1 MENEYLG
8 VTISVFPG
16 LICVYMTKLMVA
28 VRPLYV
34 EKDEGVGSI
43 VSRVENVGDEN
54 LALVFPQNSEVF
66 SDVVELKF
74 LKKQIE
80 RTDKKI
86 VLITQ
91 GDAQADLAKSL
102 GFKVKKDLEADFED
116 EFLESFYQ
124 DTEKEKKD
132 QQKES
137 EIEKKKT
144 SVKEQK
150 EQKKE
155 RELKKKRLQVSDIV
169 KPQKERKKR
178 SKATSQKSKEAQSK
192 KAPRQEKRNSSIEE
206 VYKKEDKDDTGE
218 PQSVGH
224 GSSILGFLSWFSLP
238 KLIGILFL
246 GSLIALGLTITY
258 VFPEAKVG
266 IEPREETQ
274 KTAFSLTIDKS
285 IDSSDLDKKLIP
297 AEVFKK
303 NKKIQKAFQSSGK
316 EEVENKARGTVKI
329 YNGYTSQPQTLVRT
343 TRLISES
350 DKMFRLV
357 NTIEVPGADIV
368 NSKIEPNYIEAEVVA
383 DEPGSEYNIKPSEF
397 TIPGFKDSPGKY
409 EGFYAISEEPMEGG
423 KVGTIQ
429 KVTEKDK
436 EEALSSLKDSLV
448 SEIKTEL
455 QESIPEDLKI
465 IEESF
470 KLDLQGVQLNPGVG
484 EAGKEFQIQATGTAQ
499 TFALREDYVKR
510 IIKKNLEEEMKEDQE
525 ITKDSFEI
533 TYKDPALNFEKGT
546 ATLKV
551 EASANLTWKIKK
563 EKLKQDLKGKDEV
576 GARKA
581 VADYPEIKSLQV
593 ELWPFWLRR
602 IPNKK
607 DKITIKVQG

>member
-1 MENEYLG
+1 MA
-8 VTISVFPG
+8 
-16 LICVYMTKLMVA
+16 A

-43 VSRVENVGDEN
+43 ASRVENVGDEN
-54 LALVFPQNSEVF
+54 LALVFPQNSDVF
-66 SDVVELKF
+66 SDLVELKF

-80 RTDKKI
+80 RTDKRV

-91 GDAQADLAKSL
+91 DDAQADLAKSL

-137 EIEKKKT
+137 EIEKKET

-150 EQKKE
+150 EQKERKKE
-155 RELKKKRLQVSDIV
+155 RELKKKRLQLSDIV
-169 KPQKERKKR
+169 EPQKEREKR
-178 SKATSQKSKEAQSK
+178 SKATSQKSKETQSK

-206 VYKKEDKDDTGE
+206 VYKKKNKNDKSGS
-218 PQSVGH
+218 QSVGQ
-224 GSSILGFLSWFSLP
+224 GSSILGFLSWFSFP

-246 GSLIALGLTITY
+246 GSLIALGLTVTY

-274 KTAFSLTIDKS
+274 KTAFSFTVDKS
-285 IDSSDLDKKLIP
+285 ITSPDLDKKLIP

-303 NKKIQKAFQSSGK
+303 NKKIRETFQSSGK
-316 EEVENKARGTVKI
+316 EEAENKARGTVKI
-329 YNGYTSQPQTLVRT
+329 YNSYSSQPQTLVRT

-350 DKMFRLV
+350 GKMFRLV

-368 NSKIEPNYIEAEVVA
+368 NSKIKPNYIEAEVVA

-397 TIPGFKDSPGKY
+397 TIPGFKGSPGKY
-409 EGFYAISEEPMEGG
+409 EGFYAISKEPMEGG

-484 EAGKEFQIQATGTAQ
+484 EAGKEFQIQATGTAR

-510 IIKKNLEEEMKEDQE
+510 IIKKKLKEEMEEGQE
-525 ITKDSFEI
+525 IIKDSFEI
-533 TYKDPALNFEKGT
+533 TYKDPALNFEKGS

-563 EKLKQDLKGKDEV
+563 EKLKQDLKGKNKV